1 MSIESKEY
9 DDIILPAEEQFGKFM
24 SQYKQLMM
32 LYESA
37 IQCVTMRLDTIS
49 KETTIR
55 EQRSPIRSVTSRI
68 KDCHSIYRKLQMRG
82 YPLNL
87 GSIEEHLND
96 VAGIR
101 VICEYIQDAYAI
113 RNALISEG
121 FIRLVKEK
129 DYIKNPK
136 ANGYRSLHLIVDVP
150 VLLFEGEKYVRCEIQ
165 IRTTAMDSWAGLEHN
180 LRYKKDRAKDGN
192 TDQKLKKCAALLAE
206 SDKLMQEIADALGLF
221 WKM

>member
-1 MSIESKEY
+1 MTAENNGYE
-9 DDIILPAEEQFGKFM
+9 DITLPDEEQFGKFI

-49 KETTIR
+49 KEATIR

-68 KDCHSIYRKLQMRG
+68 KNPHSIYRKLQMRG

-96 VAGIR
+96 VVGIR
-101 VICEYIQDAYAI
+101 VVCEYIQDAYAI
-113 RNALISEG
+113 RNTLISEG

-136 ANGYRSLHLIVDVP
+136 PNGYRSLHLIVDVP

-180 LRYKKDRAKDGN
+180 LRYKKDRAKDSN

-206 SDKLMQEIADALGLF
+206 SDELMQEIADALGLF